1 MCLSVFWWSN
11 WLPPAPN
18 GNSILTPSKV
28 KNSGPSFTKRWRNI
42 SHSCFLILFW
52 KLQNTKPSSESFVSD
67 HHYKCWN
74 LQRLYISYMTAYKTS
89 YIISQPC
96 IKNKNEMQ
104 WTMKCSMYD
113 QRLLRGLYIPIPLN
127 KKLEMPNIHSDC
139 GIYFQK
145 LKEEWT
151 HNSVY
156 FITRWPF
163 SHHSFSIASWVSFS
177 TQQTN
182 FFTNLI
188 RLCLGAL
195 WT

>member
-96 IKNKNEMQ
+96 IKNKNWNAMNNEMFYVWPKAAT
-104 WTMKCSMYD
+104 WTLQSPYH
-113 QRLLRGLYIPIPLN
+113 L
-127 KKLEMPNIHSDC
+127 
-139 GIYFQK
+139 
-145 LKEEWT
+145 
-151 HNSVY
+151 
-156 FITRWPF
+156 TR
-163 SHHSFSIASWVSFS
+163 
-177 TQQTN
+177 N
-182 FFTNLI
+182 
-188 RLCLGAL
+188 
-195 WT
+195 